1 MGVVCR
7 VKRDSWQCGCYC
19 LDYVGPGVSV
29 VLLRGV
35 MSACWVLVGTSGG
48 GVSSCC
54 IRKGCL
60 VRNFS
65 GYVHTGEVD
74 CVLKVLS
81 ECM

>member
-1 MGVVCR
+1 
-7 VKRDSWQCGCYC
+7 
-19 LDYVGPGVSV
+19 
-29 VLLRGV
+29 
-35 MSACWVLVGTSGG
+35 MSACWVLVGTLGG

-60 VRNFS
+60 VCEARVFS
-65 GYVHTGEVD
+65 GYVHSGEMD